1 MNPFREFL
9 CDVLNLTSQKVWDA
23 AVDGNKVKLSCV
35 SPDGEEGFPGEV
47 NTTVTYELTDDN
59 ELVIDYTATSTKQTP
74 INLTNHSYFNLAG
87 HVSFDY
93 VSDCAN
99 KNFPWNTNQ

>member
-1 MNPFREFL
+1 MNHAREFA
-9 CDVLNLTSQKVWDA
+9 CNALNLISQKVWDDA
-23 AVDGNKVKLSCV
+23 LEDNKVKLSYV

-59 ELVIDYTATSTKQTP
+59 ELIIDYTATSTKPTP

-87 HVSFDY
+87 HVSI
-93 VSDCAN
+93 N
-99 KNFPWNTNQ
+99 IK